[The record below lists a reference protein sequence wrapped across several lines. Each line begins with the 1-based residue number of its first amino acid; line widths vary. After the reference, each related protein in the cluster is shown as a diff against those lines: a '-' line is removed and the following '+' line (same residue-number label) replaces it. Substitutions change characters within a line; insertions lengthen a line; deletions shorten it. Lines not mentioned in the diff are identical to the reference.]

1 MDDNYGIEREQE
13 ALAEL
18 DKIREAF
25 EKNRLSEDESGEA
38 DAAGASAADTA
49 DESAAAAA
57 FAAVTSGIE
66 DDFGGQADDK
76 DYDFMQ
82 DAIAVGIAAGTADG
96 AADLAAGT
104 EDDAQE
110 AVPAAVPAAAAA
122 AALPEEGIK
131 MEKEKK
137 PKKHKKTKE
146 EKKAEKAQAR
156 AKRLADDDAYEEF
169 HGRPRRKH
177 PILHA
182 VWMIFLT
189 FVLIGVVGVCVGGYY
204 ALQVI
209 KDSPEINPG
218 NIYDMLSESSVLYD
232 TNGDILMNI
241 YKGNEGLRNNVDY
254 QDLPENLKNAFISIE
269 DKTFWDHN
277 GFNVVRIIGA
287 VWNTIKSGFNT
298 KIQGTST
305 ITQQL
310 ARNIFLSSQKSE
322 RSMVRK
328 IREAY
333 YTVLIERALS
343 KEQILE
349 AYLNTVYLGYN
360 TNGVGA
366 AAKAYFNKDVK
377 DLTVVECAMLAALP
391 QNPLA
396 YSPLKRIATKDI
408 TDKSNYD
415 IITSNSVWTVYYN
428 NKGAGRLWTV
438 LKQMHDQGKLDD
450 ETYAVAQSESIRDY
464 LNPGMNIETKV
475 ETTYF
480 ADYVVSRVLAD
491 LQSDYGLTYTEAY
504 DMLYS
509 GGLMIYSTIDP
520 KVQSILDKVYADK
533 SNFPNVNLNL
543 VKKDKN
549 GNILNDETDKIIIY
563 KKSNVLDS
571 KNNFKLSKG
580 QFEWKDNG
588 ALEVFKNDKLS
599 ILRTSIKTGIDIAV
613 FFKDMYYFS
622 GSTMYT
628 LNSCYWNIDAK
639 YKTRD
644 DDGDLWISP
653 DFFEAHPEAF
663 TKNSDGTLTLNASYI
678 VMKTPIIQPQSA
690 CAIVENKTGYL
701 RGMIGGRGIKG
712 SLLFNRAANPRQTG
726 SSIKPLTVYSTA
738 LQLGYENSQLPE
750 SDDRGPIFTAA
761 YPIDDAPGATGG
773 RVWPKNVY
781 AGYTGITYLRDAV
794 ERSVNACAVNLYR
807 QLDPMMLIANLESM
821 GVTSIVKSGS
831 VSDLGPAALALGG
844 FTKGIS
850 PLEMASAYTTFGN
863 YGVHV
868 ECSCYTKVINR
879 RGDVILEKKPES
891 TKVFDEAPASLML
904 DILRTNVLNGGGKN
918 AKLKS
923 QPSAGKTGTTS
934 EQFDIWFCGC
944 IPKYSAAVWIGCD
957 SNVRIGSSSSQ
968 ACKLWGVIMEKVGA
982 LDKKGSFQLKGSF
995 VTVRVDKK
1003 TGMLPSELTPSSDIR
1018 SEIFI
1023 KGTQPTKSGD
1033 QRQIVQVCA
1042 KTGYLA
1048 TPLCPQ
1054 TGTKK
1059 CVQRPAGISWE
1070 EMVASFELK
1079 TPLTRYSDAQKKSLQ
1094 TSVKDYGLDIPGF
1107 YCPLHN
1113 PDPKVY
1119 PVSPLITTSTKYII
1133 DDIVPDPV
1141 IPDEPD
1147 VPDVPVVPDDGG
1159 NNGGNGGNNGGNG
1172 GNNGGGNGGNGGN

>member
-1 MDDNYGIEREQE
+1 MDENYGIEREKE

-25 EKNRLSEDESGEA
+25 EKSRLSDDQRLDAVTGGIENDFGVQTAEDADDLRE
-38 DAAGASAADTA
+38 DAAAGL
-49 DESAAAAA
+49 AAAAGENNG
-57 FAAVTSGIE
+57 F
-66 DDFGGQADDK
+66 ADD
-76 DYDFMQ
+76 
-82 DAIAVGIAAGTADG
+82 AAAGEDSGFAEDG
-96 AADLAAGT
+96 S
-104 EDDAQE
+104 DAQ
-110 AVPAAVPAAAAA
+110 VPAAAAAA

-146 EKKAEKAQAR
+146 EKKAEKAA
-156 AKRLADDDAYEEF
+156 AKNKKLAADEAYEDL

-177 PILHA
+177 PVLYAIWLL
-182 VWMIFLT
+182 FLT
-189 FVLIGVVGVCVGGYY
+189 FVLIGVVGACVGGYY

-232 TNGDILMNI
+232 ANGDILMNI

-254 QDLPENLKNAFISIE
+254 KDLPENLKNAFICIE
-269 DKTFWDHN
+269 DKTFWEHN

-287 VWNTIKSGFNT
+287 VWNTIKSGGNT

-333 YTVLIERALS
+333 YTILIEKALS

-415 IITSNSVWTVYYN
+415 IVTSNSTWTVYYN
-428 NKGAGRLWTV
+428 NKGEGRLWTV

-450 ETYAVAQSESIRDY
+450 ETYAVAQSESIRSY

-475 ETTYF
+475 KTTYF
-480 ADYVVSRVLAD
+480 SDYVVSQVLKD
-491 LQSDYGLTYTEAY
+491 LQSVLGYTYTEAY
-504 DMLYS
+504 DLLYS
-509 GGLMIYSTIDP
+509 GGLIIYSTIDP
-520 KVQSILDKVYADK
+520 KVQSILDSVYSTK
-533 SNFPNVNLNL
+533 SNFPNVNQKLM
-543 VKKDKN
+543 KKDSK
-549 GNILNDETDKIIIY
+549 GNILNDDTGKIMIY
-563 KKSNVLDS
+563 LKSNVLDS
-571 KNNFKLSKG
+571 DGNFKLTKK

-599 ILRTSIKTGIDIAV
+599 FIRTMPKTGLDYV
-613 FFKDMYYFS
+613 VYFKDMYYFKNS
-622 GSTMYT
+622 IMYT
-628 LNSCYWNIDAK
+628 LSDCYWNIDAK

-644 DDGDLWISP
+644 DNGDLWISP
-653 DFFEAHPEAF
+653 DFFADHPDAF
-663 TKNSDGTLTLNASYI
+663 KKNSDGSLTLNSSYI
-678 VMKTPIIQPQSA
+678 VMKKAIIQPQSA
-690 CAIVENKTGYL
+690 AAIVENKTGYL
-701 RGMIGGRGIKG
+701 RGLIGGRGISG
-712 SLLFNRAANPRQTG
+712 SLLFNRAINPRQTG

-738 LQLGYENSQLPE
+738 LQQGYENSLLPE
-750 SDDRGPIFTAA
+750 EERTGPIYTAA

-781 AGYTGITYLRDAV
+781 ANYTGITYLRDAV

-807 QLDPMMLIANLESM
+807 QLDPMAIIANLDSM
-821 GVTSIVKSGS
+821 GITTIVKSGN
-831 VSDLGPAALALGG
+831 VNDLNPAALALGG
-844 FTKGIS
+844 LSKGIS
-850 PLEMASAYTTFGN
+850 PLEMASAYTTFAN

-868 ECSCYTKVINR
+868 ECSCYTKVVNR

-934 EQFDIWFCGC
+934 EQFDVWFCGC
-944 IPKYSAAVWIGCD
+944 IPKYSCAVWIGCD
-957 SNVRIGSSSSQ
+957 SNVRMGTTSSQ
-968 ACKLWGVIMEKVGA
+968 AAKLWATIMGQVGA
-982 LDKKGSFQLKGSF
+982 LNKKGSFQLKGSF

-1003 TGMLPSELTPSSDIR
+1003 TGLLPSELTPAADIR

-1023 KGTQPTKSGD
+1023 KGTQPTTDSGD
-1033 QRQIVQVCA
+1033 LRQKVQVCA

-1048 TPLCPQ
+1048 TPLCPKV
-1054 TGTKK
+1054 GTKS

-1070 EMVASFELK
+1070 EMVASFNLK
-1079 TPLTRYSDAQKKSLQ
+1079 TPLTKYSDAQKRSLQ
-1094 TSVKDYGLDIPGF
+1094 TTVKDYGNDIPGF

-1113 PDPKVY
+1113 PDTSVY
-1119 PVSPLITTSTKYII
+1119 PISPLVTKSTSYNTDGIE
-1133 DDIVPDPV
+1133 VL
-1141 IPDEPD
+1141 PDEPD
-1147 VPDVPVVPDDGG
+1147 DHDDPNNNTDDPNNG
-1159 NNGGNGGNNGGNG
+1159 NNNGGNNGGNG
-1172 GNNGGGNGGNGGN
+1172 NGGGNADAPSDPNGALIYRLAA